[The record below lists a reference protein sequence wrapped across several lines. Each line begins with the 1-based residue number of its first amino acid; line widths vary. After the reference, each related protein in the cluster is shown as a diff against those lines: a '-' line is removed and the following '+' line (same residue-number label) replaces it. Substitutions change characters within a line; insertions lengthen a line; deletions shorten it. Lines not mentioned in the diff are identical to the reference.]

1 MVQSIFSAKKEIAMP
16 YVNKPRPY
24 KKEYKQQLARGE
36 QETRNARD
44 RARYA
49 VDKTGVDKNG
59 NGKADVREGKDIEHI
74 VPLSKGGT
82 NSRKNIRIETPS
94 QNRSFSR
101 NSDHTV
107 KVNKAKPKRK
117 HGNTR

>member
-1 MVQSIFSAKKEIAMP
+1 MP

-24 KKEYKQQLARGE
+24 KKEYKQQKARGE
-36 QETRNARD
+36 SETRNARE

-49 VDKTGVDKNG
+49 VDKTGVDKNN
-59 NGKADVREGKDIEHI
+59 NGKADRREGKDIDHV

-82 NSRKNIRIETPS
+82 NSKSNLKIKS
-94 QNRSFSR
+94 ASANRSYSR

-107 KVNKAKPKRK
+107 KVNKPKK
-117 HGNTR
+117 K